1 MRDSDARLALGNC
14 CGMATGD
21 DRPSLGFAENRCIGD
36 VLTLAGS
43 GSVGDELGV
52 GANSPVESSGAT
64 AAQRVL
70 SGPTTGQGATEVQ
83 PRRNRIRPS
92 SAAASAF

>member
-1 MRDSDARLALGNC
+1 VRDSDVRLALGNC
-14 CGMATGD
+14 GGMATDD
-21 DRPSLGFAENRCIGD
+21 DRPNLGSAENRCIGD

-64 AAQRVL
+64 AAQTNL
-70 SGPTTGQGATEVQ
+70 SGATKGLGATEVQ

-92 SAAASAF
+92 GAAASAF